1 MLPFCFVF
9 SLSLSPS
16 HQHLHIP
23 GLILSTRLNDN
34 EVLVARS
41 CHTPLS
47 VEFFRQEEFP
57 SPGDLPDSGIE
68 PGSPVLQADSLLSNP
83 SASTHICT
91 SVLVYVLQNLNT
103 NNEFELNHLMTLYPI
118 IISALFDLKQ
128 KRESK

>member
-1 MLPFCFVF
+1 MSENVSRSVVSNSLRPHGLLPTKLLCPWN
-9 SLSLSPS
+9 S
-16 HQHLHIP
+16 P
-23 GLILSTRLNDN
+23 GLNRG
-34 EVLVARS
+34 VGK
-41 CHTPLS
+41 P
-47 VEFFRQEEFP
+47 FP
-57 SPGDLPDSGIE
+57 FPGDLPDPGIE
-68 PGSPVLQADSLLSNP
+68 PRSPVLQADSFLSTP